1 MERTERFTE
10 TFFFVQKD
18 LMCSVLTR
26 DHGHGL
32 LFLITEKSEQ
42 FFVYLSD
49 IFKVDGET
57 AFGRYC
63 FTGNRGKELSR
74 EKTAK

>member
-1 MERTERFTE
+1 
-10 TFFFVQKD
+10 
-18 LMCSVLTR
+18 MCSVLTR

-42 FFVYLSD
+42 FFVFLSD
-49 IFKVDGET
+49 IFKTGET
-57 AFGRYC
+57 AEGRYC
-63 FTGNRGKELSR
+63 FTRNRGKELSR